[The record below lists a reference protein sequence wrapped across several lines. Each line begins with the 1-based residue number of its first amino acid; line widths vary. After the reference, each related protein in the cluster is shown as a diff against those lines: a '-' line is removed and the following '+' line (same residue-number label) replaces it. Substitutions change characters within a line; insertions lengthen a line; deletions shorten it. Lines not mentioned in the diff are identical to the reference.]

1 MSGFVEQPTGSTFTH
16 EPTHGGTSRVEICWE
31 TSLGIVVRHHVKKK
45 NCKKKERLFSFL
57 LHRELAKEQFWWH
70 PGGGGPNRIL
80 ERRSDPPSGPV
91 RGFPPIMRASRRR
104 PGMDIFPPAARTPTT
119 IAGRISRRLSPGDM
133 YGHVV
138 PVDGTGGRFPR
149 ALVADRV
156 ETGGG
161 GGVAAAA
168 GARVATSICRARR
181 RLPGSLHAV
190 AVSLAPCTPS
200 PSLRAARDGT

>member
-1 MSGFVEQPTGSTFTH
+1 MSITTF
-16 EPTHGGTSRVEICWE
+16 
-31 TSLGIVVRHHVKKK
+31 LKKK
-45 NCKKKERLFSFL
+45 FGKKGGLSDFL
-57 LHRELAKEQFWWH
+57 LQRELAKEQFWWH
-70 PGGGGPNRIL
+70 PGGGGPDRIL

-156 ETGGG
+156 AVETGGG

-190 AVSLAPCTPS
+190 AVAPR
-200 PSLRAARDGT
+200 RAGRDVMPACARERRNGPLPLLLLQPGGQRGCRSRRSRGAAAT